1 MSDFLKPL
9 VLVQAINEKQFSPD
23 VLRQLKSIAS
33 QFQNKKGHIVLFTG
47 ESTSDNTFTSNY
59 LANSIGQPL
68 YRIDLSAVIS
78 KYIGET
84 EKNLLQVFDEAD
96 SHNAI
101 LLFDEADSLFGKRT
115 EVSTAHDRYAN
126 LDSSYL
132 LERIEVYPGLVILA
146 TNHPENVDDTLL
158 HKVNWQVDLNSPVP
172 PPRLSLWR
180 RILDWLRKL

>member
-1 MSDFLKPL
+1 MSAFLKPL
-9 VLVQAINEKQFSPD
+9 VLIQAINEKRFSPD

-47 ESTSDNTFTSNY
+47 ESTSGNTFTANY
-59 LANSIGQPL
+59 LANYLDRSVF
-68 YRIDLSAVIS
+68 RIDLSALVS

-84 EKNLLQVFDEAD
+84 EKNLLQVFEDAD
-96 SHNAI
+96 SQDAI

-146 TNHPENVDDTLL
+146 TNHRENVDDTLL
-158 HKVNWQVDLNSPVP
+158 HIVNWQVDLNSPVP

-180 RILDWLRKL
+180 RILDWVRKL